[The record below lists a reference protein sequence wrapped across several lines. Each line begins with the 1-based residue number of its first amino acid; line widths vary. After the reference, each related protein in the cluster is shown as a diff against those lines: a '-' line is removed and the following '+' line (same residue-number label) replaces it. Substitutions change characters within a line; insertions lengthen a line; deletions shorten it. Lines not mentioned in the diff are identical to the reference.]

1 MFCLGIHRR
10 GRATGTGPLQP
21 ASRYAVFDLRSALFC
36 VDRVNRLF
44 CLQFG
49 YKIGIAVALFGL
61 VSLSASAAQLAI
73 LRNGFAIRHERREVR
88 GNVTRLYLTATPDNF
103 VEVPTPEIAGFEED
117 DAPMLPVSVPTP
129 VSSLD
134 SVVRAASARNSVDP
148 DLVNSVIAAE
158 SGFNPNAVS
167 RKGAQG
173 LMQLMPRTAAW
184 LGVPNA
190 FDPAS
195 NIEGG
200 TRYLR
205 ELLAHYNNDLTK
217 ALAAY
222 NAGPERVEQY
232 HGLPPYPE
240 TVAYVARIIHDLNR
254 KKLAQQRRQPDPA
267 SQPGMDQNSRA
278 TPLSVPR
285 TSRSPRFP

>member
-1 MFCLGIHRR
+1 MFYLSTHRR
-10 GRATGTGPLQP
+10 GRATEAGPLQP
-21 ASRYAVFDLRSALFC
+21 ARRYAVFNLRSALFC
-36 VDRVNRLF
+36 VDRNDRLI
-44 CLQFG
+44 CLQFA
-49 YKIGIAVALFGL
+49 YKIGIAVALFVL

-88 GNVTRLYLTATPDNF
+88 GNVTRLYLTTTPDNF
-103 VEVPTPEIAGFEED
+103 VEVSTPEIAGFEED
-117 DAPMLPVSVPTP
+117 DAPVLPVSVPTP

-134 SVVRAASARNSVDP
+134 AMVRAACARNSVDP

-190 FDPAS
+190 LDPAS
-195 NIEGG
+195 NVEGG
-200 TRYLR
+200 TRFLR
-205 ELLAHYNNDLTK
+205 ELLTHYNNDLTK

-240 TVAYVARIIHDLNR
+240 TVAYVARIIRDLNR
-254 KKLAQQRRQPDPA
+254 KKLSPLRPQPVPAIQRSEHPHSKATSSQAHPTAERA
-267 SQPGMDQNSRA
+267 S
-278 TPLSVPR
+278 
-285 TSRSPRFP
+285 FP